1 MAPYVVSRLTYIMS
15 MGKTERQDV
24 HVVGTRHP
32 EAEVYELIII
42 IVFMMDP
49 VGPMVQRNLN
59 HKYCHFAPPCGAVY
73 CQGLKVFQ

>member
-1 MAPYVVSRLTYIMS
+1 MCPEVTIHCVNETTEEEASRGILVVPREPVCLRDATA
-15 MGKTERQDV
+15 TPV
-24 HVVGTRHP
+24 
-32 EAEVYELIII
+32 I

-59 HKYCHFAPPCGAVY
+59 HKCCHFAPPCGAVY